1 MKINVNLLSDVM
13 NQSEYQRLV
22 LLDRLLHESLDSSI
36 NVSYLQEMVSIIR
49 KAKITSTDKRS
60 ALFDEAVTEPIGGKL
75 VPIDF
80 LNADEWDR
88 IRSLKQQINES
99 LDKEDIISRMRE
111 IKKVLSKAEI
121 RNDVHN
127 GLHLVPNEVRHAIE
141 NENVLPIHF
150 VTEDEWRQIEVLR
163 SKFDDGDEGDIF
175 ELHNQTMGIL
185 DLAEA
190 RYEIYQEQKTR

>member
-13 NQSEYQRLV
+13 NQSDYQRLV
-22 LLDRLLHESLDSSI
+22 FLDRLLHESSDSSI
-36 NVSYLQEMVSIIR
+36 SESYLQEMMSIIR
-49 KAKITSTDKRS
+49 RAKISSTDKRID
-60 ALFDEAVTEPIGGKL
+60 LFEEAVTEPIGGKL

-80 LNADEWDR
+80 LHADEWDL

-121 RNDVHN
+121 RNEVHN

-163 SKFDDGDEGDIF
+163 SKLEDGDEGDIF
-175 ELHNQTMGIL
+175 ELHNQTMAIL
-185 DLAEA
+185 DQAEA
-190 RYEIYQEQKTR
+190 RFDVYQEQNRR